1 MKRYTFEDTQ
11 PTGRTPTPPAL
22 TSESSMTTIPTAT
35 SIEGGHPT
43 ESRRMKPR
51 RAAVAAAAGT
61 AVEYYEFGV
70 YGYLAVIIGP
80 LFFPNDNPTASLLA
94 TLAVFGSAFVMRPL
108 GGIVLGRLGDR
119 IGRKPVLITT
129 VVGMGT
135 ATAVVGL
142 LPTAE
147 SIGLLAPLALLLVR
161 LAQGFFAG
169 GEVTG
174 SATYLSEAA
183 PHGRRGFFGA
193 FTPVGVAIGGGAAA
207 LVAGLTTTLLDDEQL
222 RDFGWRIPFLL
233 ALPLIAITLAARSKL
248 EDSHAF
254 VDETKNA
261 PAKSPLREVLTE
273 HTAAVLKVIV
283 LSIGSNTGYWVGLIF
298 MNIYLTTYLGYPKS
312 NTFWI
317 MGGISL
323 FVAVLMPVFGGL
335 SDRFGRKKII
345 TIGFLGYA
353 ILVLPTMI
361 LMDQGSFALAVAAM
375 VVLALPMPIVQSV
388 TYPTYAEQ
396 FPTRVRYTG
405 LSFAFNIGTI
415 IGGGLTPYLA
425 TWLIS
430 RTDNLLAPG
439 FLLMIAVVAALFTLR
454 TVRESSRAEL
464 P

>member
-1 MKRYTFEDTQ
+1 
-11 PTGRTPTPPAL
+11 
-22 TSESSMTTIPTAT
+22 MTTVPASMPHTGDHVPA
-35 SIEGGHPT
+35 PP
-43 ESRRMKPR
+43 RMQPR

-94 TLAVFGSAFVMRPL
+94 TLAVFGSAFIMRPL

-119 IGRKPVLITT
+119 IGRKPVLVTT
-129 VVGMGT
+129 IVGMGT
-135 ATAVVGL
+135 ATAAVGL
-142 LPTAE
+142 LPTAG
-147 SIGLLAPLALLLVR
+147 SIGIAAPIALLLVR

-174 SATYLSEAA
+174 SATYLSESA
-183 PHGRRGFFGA
+183 PVGRRGFFGA
-193 FTPVGVAIGGGAAA
+193 FTPVGVALGGGTAA
-207 LVAGLTTTLLDDEQL
+207 LVAGITTTALTDDQL

-233 ALPLIAITLAARSKL
+233 ALPLIAVTLIARSKL

-254 VDETKNA
+254 VAATQQHA
-261 PAKSPLREVLTE
+261 PAKSPLVEVLTE
-273 HTAAVLKVIV
+273 HTAAVFKVIF
-283 LSIGSNTGYWVGLIF
+283 LSIGSNAGYWVGLIF

-317 MGGISL
+317 MGAISF
-323 FVAVLMPVFGGL
+323 FVATLMPFFGGL
-335 SDRFGRKKII
+335 SDRVGRKKVI

-361 LMDQGSFALAVAAM
+361 VMDKGSFALAVGAM

-388 TYPTYAEQ
+388 TYPTYAEL

-405 LSFAFNIGTI
+405 LSIAFNIGTI

-425 TWLIS
+425 TYLIS

-439 FLLMIAVVAALFTLR
+439 FLLMGAAVLALVTLR
-454 TVRESSRAEL
+454 TVRESSKETL
-464 P
+464 Q

>member
-1 MKRYTFEDTQ
+1 
-11 PTGRTPTPPAL
+11 
-22 TSESSMTTIPTAT
+22 MTTIPTST
-35 SIEGGHPT
+35 CIEGAHPPAP
-43 ESRRMKPR
+43 RRMQPR
-51 RAAVAAAAGT
+51 RAAIAAAAGT

-80 LFFPNDNPTASLLA
+80 LFFPSDNPTASLLA

-142 LPTAE
+142 LPTAG

-183 PHGRRGFFGA
+183 PRGRRGFFGA
-193 FTPVGVAIGGGAAA
+193 FTPVGVALGGGAAA

-254 VDETKNA
+254 IDETTKDA

-273 HTAAVLKVIV
+273 HTAAVFKVIV

-323 FVAVLMPVFGGL
+323 FVATLMPIFGGL
-335 SDRFGRKKII
+335 SDRFGRKRII
-345 TIGFLGYA
+345 TVGFLGYA

-361 LMDQGSFALAVAAM
+361 LMDHGSFALAVGAM

-415 IGGGLTPYLA
+415 VGGGLTPYLA

-430 RTDNLLAPG
+430 KTDNLLAPG
-439 FLLMIAVVAALFTLR
+439 FLLMIAVVAALLTLR
-454 TVRESSRAEL
+454 TVRESSRTEL
-464 P
+464 R

>member
-1 MKRYTFEDTQ
+1 MTTV
-11 PTGRTPTPPAL
+11 PGSLTPP
-22 TSESSMTTIPTAT
+22 ED
-35 SIEGGHPT
+35 HV
-43 ESRRMKPR
+43 KPKNAR

-70 YGYLAVIIGP
+70 YGYLAVVIGP
-80 LFFPNDNPTASLLA
+80 LFFPSESATASLLS
-94 TLAVFGSAFVMRPL
+94 TLAVFGSAFLMRPL

-147 SIGLLAPLALLLVR
+147 SIGVLAPLALLLVR

-174 SATYLSEAA
+174 SATYLAESA
-183 PHGRRGFFGA
+183 PNGRRGFFGA
-193 FTPVGVAIGGGAAA
+193 FTPVGVALGGGTAA
-207 LVAGLTTTLLDDEQL
+207 LVAGLTSTILSDDQL

-233 ALPLIAITLAARSKL
+233 ALPLIVVTLMARRKL
-248 EDSHAF
+248 EDSHEFLA
-254 VDETKNA
+254 VTEKEK
-261 PAKSPLREVLTE
+261 PAKTPLREVFTE
-273 HTAAVLKVIV
+273 HTGALFKVIF
-283 LSIGSNTGYWVGLIF
+283 LAIGSNTGYWVGLIF
-298 MNIYLTTYLGYPKS
+298 MNIYLTTYLGYSKS

-317 MGGISL
+317 MGAISL
-323 FVAVLMPVFGGL
+323 FVATLMPIFGGL
-335 SDRFGRKKII
+335 SDKYGRKRII

-353 ILVLPTMI
+353 ILVLPAMI
-361 LMDQGSFALAVAAM
+361 VMDQGSFALAVGAM

-425 TWLIS
+425 TYLIS
-430 RTDNLLAPG
+430 KTDNLLMPG
-439 FLLMIAVVAALFTLR
+439 FLLIGAAVLALITLT
-454 TVRESSRAEL
+454 TVRESSKEAL
-464 P
+464 L

>member
-1 MKRYTFEDTQ
+1 
-11 PTGRTPTPPAL
+11 
-22 TSESSMTTIPTAT
+22 MTTIPT
-35 SIEGGHPT
+35 SSRVDGDHPPAP
-43 ESRRMKPR
+43 RRMQPR
-51 RAAVAAAAGT
+51 RAAIAAAAGT

-80 LFFPNDNPTASLLA
+80 LFFPSDNPTASLLA

-142 LPTAE
+142 LPTAG

-183 PHGRRGFFGA
+183 PRGRRGFFGA
-193 FTPVGVAIGGGAAA
+193 FTPVGVALGGGAAA

-222 RDFGWRIPFLL
+222 RDFGWRIPFLM

-254 VDETKNA
+254 IDETTKDA

-273 HTAAVLKVIV
+273 HTAAVFKVIV

-323 FVAVLMPVFGGL
+323 FVATLMPIFGGL
-335 SDRFGRKKII
+335 SDRFGRKRII

-361 LMDQGSFALAVAAM
+361 LMDRGSFALAVGAM

-415 IGGGLTPYLA
+415 VGGGLTPYLA

-430 RTDNLLAPG
+430 KTDNLLAPG
-439 FLLMIAVVAALFTLR
+439 FLLMIAVVAALLTLR

-464 P
+464 R

>member
-1 MKRYTFEDTQ
+1 M
-11 PTGRTPTPPAL
+11 PHTGDHVPAPP
-22 TSESSMTTIPTAT
+22 
-35 SIEGGHPT
+35 
-43 ESRRMKPR
+43 RMQPR

-94 TLAVFGSAFVMRPL
+94 TLAVFGSAFIMRPL

-129 VVGMGT
+129 IVGMGT
-135 ATAVVGL
+135 ATAAVGL
-142 LPTAE
+142 LPTAG
-147 SIGLLAPLALLLVR
+147 SIGIAAPIALLLVR

-174 SATYLSEAA
+174 SATYLSESA
-183 PHGRRGFFGA
+183 PVGRRGFFGA
-193 FTPVGVAIGGGAAA
+193 FTPVGVALGGGTAA
-207 LVAGLTTTLLDDEQL
+207 LVAGITTSALTDDQL

-233 ALPLIAITLAARSKL
+233 ALPLIAVTLIARSKL

-254 VDETKNA
+254 VAATQQHA
-261 PAKSPLREVLTE
+261 PAKSPLVEVLTE
-273 HTAAVLKVIV
+273 HTAAVFKVIF
-283 LSIGSNTGYWVGLIF
+283 LSIGSNAGYWVGLIF

-317 MGGISL
+317 MGAISF
-323 FVAVLMPVFGGL
+323 FVATLMPFFGGL
-335 SDRFGRKKII
+335 SDRVGRKKVI

-361 LMDQGSFALAVAAM
+361 VMDKGSFALAVGAM

-388 TYPTYAEQ
+388 TYPTYAEL

-405 LSFAFNIGTI
+405 LSIAFNIGTI

-425 TWLIS
+425 TYLIS

-439 FLLMIAVVAALFTLR
+439 FLLMGAAVLALITLR
-454 TVRESSRAEL
+454 TVRESSKETL
-464 P
+464 Q

>member
-1 MKRYTFEDTQ
+1 
-11 PTGRTPTPPAL
+11 
-22 TSESSMTTIPTAT
+22 MTTIPT
-35 SIEGGHPT
+35 SSRVDGDHPLAP
-43 ESRRMKPR
+43 RRMQPR
-51 RAAVAAAAGT
+51 RAAIAAAAGT

-80 LFFPNDNPTASLLA
+80 LFFPSDNPTASLLA

-142 LPTAE
+142 LPTAG

-183 PHGRRGFFGA
+183 PRGRRGFFGA
-193 FTPVGVAIGGGAAA
+193 FTPVGVALGGGAAA

-254 VDETKNA
+254 IDETTKDA

-273 HTAAVLKVIV
+273 HTAAVFKVIV

-323 FVAVLMPVFGGL
+323 FVATLMPIFGGL
-335 SDRFGRKKII
+335 SDRFGRKRII

-361 LMDQGSFALAVAAM
+361 LMDRGSFALAVGAM

-415 IGGGLTPYLA
+415 VGGGLTPYLA

-430 RTDNLLAPG
+430 KTDNLLAPG
-439 FLLMIAVVAALFTLR
+439 FLLMIAVVAALLTLR

-464 P
+464 R

>member
-1 MKRYTFEDTQ
+1 
-11 PTGRTPTPPAL
+11 
-22 TSESSMTTIPTAT
+22 MTTIPTST
-35 SIEGGHPT
+35 RVEGGHPPGT
-43 ESRRMKPR
+43 VPPR
-51 RAAVAAAAGT
+51 RAAIAAAAGT

-183 PHGRRGFFGA
+183 PQGRRGFFGA
-193 FTPVGVAIGGGAAA
+193 FTPVGVALGGGAAA

-233 ALPLIAITLAARSKL
+233 ALPLIAITLAARSRL
-248 EDSHAF
+248 EDSHVF
-254 VDETKNA
+254 IEETAKDA

-273 HTAAVLKVIV
+273 HTAAVFKVIV

-323 FVAVLMPVFGGL
+323 FVATLMPIFGGL
-335 SDRFGRKKII
+335 SDRFGRKRII

-361 LMDQGSFALAVAAM
+361 LMDRGSFALAVGAM

-430 RTDNLLAPG
+430 ETDNLLAPG
-439 FLLMIAVVAALFTLR
+439 FLLMIAVVAALLTLR
-454 TVRESSRAEL
+454 TVGESSRAEL
-464 P
+464 R

>member
-1 MKRYTFEDTQ
+1 
-11 PTGRTPTPPAL
+11 
-22 TSESSMTTIPTAT
+22 MTTVPA
-35 SIEGGHPT
+35 SMPHAGDHVPAPP
-43 ESRRMKPR
+43 RMQPR

-94 TLAVFGSAFVMRPL
+94 TLAVFGSAFIMRPL

-119 IGRKPVLITT
+119 IGRKPVLVTT
-129 VVGMGT
+129 IVGMGT
-135 ATAVVGL
+135 ATAAVGL
-142 LPTAE
+142 LPTAG
-147 SIGLLAPLALLLVR
+147 SIGIAAPIALLLVR

-174 SATYLSEAA
+174 SATYLSESA
-183 PHGRRGFFGA
+183 PVGRRGFFGA
-193 FTPVGVAIGGGAAA
+193 FTPVGVALGGGTAA
-207 LVAGLTTTLLDDEQL
+207 LVAGITTTALTDDQL

-233 ALPLIAITLAARSKL
+233 ALPLIAVTLIARSKL

-254 VDETKNA
+254 VAATQQHA
-261 PAKSPLREVLTE
+261 PAKSPLVEVLTE
-273 HTAAVLKVIV
+273 HTAAVFKVIF
-283 LSIGSNTGYWVGLIF
+283 LSIGSNAGYWVGLIF

-317 MGGISL
+317 MGAISF
-323 FVAVLMPVFGGL
+323 FVATLMPFFGGL
-335 SDRFGRKKII
+335 SDRVGRKKVI

-361 LMDQGSFALAVAAM
+361 VMDKGSFALAVGAM

-388 TYPTYAEQ
+388 TYPTYAEL

-405 LSFAFNIGTI
+405 LSIAFNIGTI

-425 TWLIS
+425 TYLIS

-439 FLLMIAVVAALFTLR
+439 FLLMGAAVLALVTLR
-454 TVRESSRAEL
+454 TVRESSKETL
-464 P
+464 Q

>member
-1 MKRYTFEDTQ
+1 
-11 PTGRTPTPPAL
+11 
-22 TSESSMTTIPTAT
+22 MTTVPASVPHTGDHLPA
-35 SIEGGHPT
+35 PPP
-43 ESRRMKPR
+43 MQPR

-129 VVGMGT
+129 IVGMGT
-135 ATAVVGL
+135 ATAAVGL
-142 LPTAE
+142 LPTAG
-147 SIGLLAPLALLLVR
+147 SIGIAAPIALLLVR

-174 SATYLSEAA
+174 SATYLSESA
-183 PHGRRGFFGA
+183 PAGRRGFFGA
-193 FTPVGVAIGGGAAA
+193 FTPVGVALGGGTAAV
-207 LVAGLTTTLLDDEQL
+207 VAGITTTALTDDQL

-233 ALPLIAITLAARSKL
+233 ALPLIAITLIARSKL

-254 VDETKNA
+254 VAETQQHA
-261 PAKSPLREVLTE
+261 PAKSPLMEVLTE
-273 HTAAVLKVIV
+273 HTAAVFKVIF

-317 MGGISL
+317 MGAISF
-323 FVAVLMPVFGGL
+323 FVAILMPFFGGL
-335 SDRFGRKKII
+335 SDRVGRKKVI

-353 ILVLPTMI
+353 ILVLPAMVV
-361 LMDQGSFALAVAAM
+361 MDQGSFALAVGAM

-405 LSFAFNIGTI
+405 LSIAFNIGTI

-425 TWLIS
+425 TYLIS

-439 FLLMIAVVAALFTLR
+439 FLLMGAVVLALITLH
-454 TVRESSRAEL
+454 TVRESAKETL
-464 P
+464 Q

>member
-1 MKRYTFEDTQ
+1 MTTV
-11 PTGRTPTPPAL
+11 PGSLTPP
-22 TSESSMTTIPTAT
+22 ED
-35 SIEGGHPT
+35 HV
-43 ESRRMKPR
+43 KPKNAR

-70 YGYLAVIIGP
+70 YGYLAVVIGP
-80 LFFPNDNPTASLLA
+80 LFFPSSNPTASLLS
-94 TLAVFGSAFVMRPL
+94 TLAVFGSAFLMRPL

-147 SIGLLAPLALLLVR
+147 SIGILAPLALLLVR

-174 SATYLSEAA
+174 SATYLAESA
-183 PHGRRGFFGA
+183 PNGRRGFFGA
-193 FTPVGVAIGGGAAA
+193 FTPVGVAIGGGTAA
-207 LVAGLTTTLLDDEQL
+207 LVAGLTSTILSDDQL

-233 ALPLIAITLAARSKL
+233 ALPLIVVTLMARRKL
-248 EDSHAF
+248 EDSHEFLA
-254 VDETKNA
+254 VTEKER
-261 PAKSPLREVLTE
+261 PAKTPLREVFTE
-273 HTAAVLKVIV
+273 HTGALFKVIF
-283 LSIGSNTGYWVGLIF
+283 LAIGSNTGYWVGLIF
-298 MNIYLTTYLGYPKS
+298 MNIYLTTYLGYSKS

-317 MGGISL
+317 MGAISL
-323 FVAVLMPVFGGL
+323 FVATLMPIFGGL
-335 SDRFGRKKII
+335 SDKHGRKRII

-353 ILVLPTMI
+353 ILVLPAMI
-361 LMDQGSFALAVAAM
+361 VMDQGSFALAVGAM

-430 RTDNLLAPG
+430 KTDNLLMPG
-439 FLLMIAVVAALFTLR
+439 FLLIFAAVLALVTLT
-454 TVRESSRAEL
+454 TVRESSKEAL
-464 P
+464 L

>member
-1 MKRYTFEDTQ
+1 
-11 PTGRTPTPPAL
+11 
-22 TSESSMTTIPTAT
+22 MTTIPTST
-35 SIEGGHPT
+35 CVEGAHPPAP
-43 ESRRMKPR
+43 RRMQPR
-51 RAAVAAAAGT
+51 RAAIAAAAGT

-80 LFFPNDNPTASLLA
+80 LFFPSDNPTASLLA

-142 LPTAE
+142 LPTAG

-183 PHGRRGFFGA
+183 PRGRRGFFGA
-193 FTPVGVAIGGGAAA
+193 FTPVGVALGGGAAA
-207 LVAGLTTTLLDDEQL
+207 LVAGLTTTVLDDEQL

-254 VDETKNA
+254 IDETTKDA

-273 HTAAVLKVIV
+273 HTAAVFKVIV

-323 FVAVLMPVFGGL
+323 FVATLMPIFGGL
-335 SDRFGRKKII
+335 SDRYGRKRII
-345 TIGFLGYA
+345 TVGFLGYA

-361 LMDQGSFALAVAAM
+361 LMDRGSFALAVGAM

-415 IGGGLTPYLA
+415 VGGGLTPYLA

-430 RTDNLLAPG
+430 KTDNLLAPG
-439 FLLMIAVVAALFTLR
+439 FLLMIAVVAALLTLR

-464 P
+464 R

>member
-1 MKRYTFEDTQ
+1 MQ
-11 PTGRTPTPPAL
+11 
-22 TSESSMTTIPTAT
+22 
-35 SIEGGHPT
+35 
-43 ESRRMKPR
+43 PR

-119 IGRKPVLITT
+119 VGRKPVLIATI
-129 VVGMGT
+129 VGMGT
-135 ATAVVGL
+135 ATAAVGL
-142 LPTAE
+142 LPTAG
-147 SIGLLAPLALLLVR
+147 SIGIAAPIALLLVR

-174 SATYLSEAA
+174 SATYLSESA
-183 PHGRRGFFGA
+183 PAGRRGFFGA
-193 FTPVGVAIGGGAAA
+193 FTPVGVALGGGTAAV
-207 LVAGLTTTLLDDEQL
+207 VAGITTTALTDDQL

-233 ALPLIAITLAARSKL
+233 ALPLIAITLIARSKL

-254 VDETKNA
+254 VAETQQHA
-261 PAKSPLREVLTE
+261 PAKSPLMEVLTE
-273 HTAAVLKVIV
+273 HTAAVFKVIF
-283 LSIGSNTGYWVGLIF
+283 LSIGSNAGYWVGLIF

-317 MGGISL
+317 MGAISF
-323 FVAVLMPVFGGL
+323 FVAILMPFFGGL
-335 SDRFGRKKII
+335 SDRVGRKKVI

-353 ILVLPTMI
+353 ILVLPAMI
-361 LMDQGSFALAVAAM
+361 VMDQGSFALAVGAM

-405 LSFAFNIGTI
+405 LSIAFNIGTI

-425 TWLIS
+425 TYLIS

-439 FLLMIAVVAALFTLR
+439 FLLMAAVVLALITLR
-454 TVRESSRAEL
+454 TVRESAKETL
-464 P
+464 Q